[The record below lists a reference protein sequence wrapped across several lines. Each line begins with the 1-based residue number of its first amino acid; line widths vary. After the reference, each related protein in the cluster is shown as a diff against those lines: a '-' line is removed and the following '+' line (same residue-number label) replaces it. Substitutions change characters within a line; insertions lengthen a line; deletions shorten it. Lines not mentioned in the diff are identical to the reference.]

1 MADNSTPSTP
11 SAPSAPAAPAVT
23 TPSTA
28 AAPAVTPAPVPPT
41 PVLPDGVRL
50 YECMWVVDANTG
62 REDYNKVI
70 TALKEIV
77 EKGGGSWINAD
88 KWEERR
94 LAYQIKKRKRG
105 LYIINHFSAPT
116 EAVTKI
122 DRNARLSDV
131 VLRHMI
137 TIDED
142 GLTTSPPVRTLDDD
156 DFGGGFGGGGGGGG
170 ERRFFGGGG
179 GGGDRG
185 SRGPRPSG
193 GGGGGGGSS
202 GPRH

>member
-1 MADNSTPSTP
+1 MSDSTTP
-11 SAPSAPAAPAVT
+11 PAAPAAAA
-23 TPSTA
+23 TPAA
-28 AAPAVTPAPVPPT
+28 AAPVAAPAPVMPT
-41 PVLPDGVRL
+41 PELPTGVRL

-70 TALKEIV
+70 VALKEIV
-77 EKGGGSWINAD
+77 EKGGGTWLNAD

-116 EAVTKI
+116 EAVIKI
-122 DRNARLSDV
+122 DRNARLSEV

-137 TIDED
+137 TVDED
-142 GLTTSPPVRTLDDD
+142 GLTTSPPVRALDDD
-156 DFGGGFGGGGGGGG
+156 DFGGGFGGGGGGGGGG

-179 GGGDRG
+179 GGDR
-185 SRGPRPSG
+185 RGPRPGGSSG
-193 GGGGGGGSS
+193 GSSS